1 MEEQK
6 ATGGARRAEVGKRV
20 TAPLTQLFPHH
31 HHHQKNK
38 NKNKKHHFLQI
49 HSRETTPEEED
60 KMDPSAQSVAA
71 AVHFIQ
77 RAVQRP
83 SVIGKGME
91 SHIWKPGVN
100 RGSMPPTDTKHT
112 NDGTRTTIR
121 KGQVPAAMEI
131 QKLHM

>member
-83 SVIGKGME
+83 VRHRERHGIPHLETWS
-91 SHIWKPGVN
+91 KP
-100 RGSMPPTDTKHT
+100 R
-112 NDGTRTTIR
+112 
-121 KGQVPAAMEI
+121 
-131 QKLHM
+131 LHASYRHKTHE